1 MMWKITSWRNYLVK
15 QIPQYPVTD
24 LVKIQKKLQYLQP
37 LISVN
42 KVDALKQQLETLQK
56 NNGFIVQLGECAETF
71 AQANYQD
78 VAERIKLITE
88 FSKILSNK
96 RNIIPIG
103 RIAGQYAKPRSVNF
117 ENTGLHI
124 YKGDMVH
131 DYTSRQLD
139 TSRFLL
145 AYQKAAETLKHM
157 KNHAEVY
164 TSHEALMLP
173 YEECFT
179 YKINN
184 IYYNLTAHML
194 WLGDKTRFLN
204 SAHVEYLRGI
214 TNPIG
219 IKISPNVSAN
229 ELCQIIKILNP
240 NNSCGKII
248 LINRMGIKYINDYLP
263 NLIKSIQQNN
273 LQVHWLCDP
282 MHGNTF
288 STNNYKTRNMFDIIK
303 EVEIFNNILKKYKVY
318 FAGIHLE
325 ATYQNVTECLDN
337 QISPQNLGNNY
348 KTLCD
353 PRLNKEQTIEL
364 AKLIKD
370 LL

>member
-1 MMWKITSWRNYLVK
+1 MTWKITSWRNYLVK
-15 QIPQYPVTD
+15 QIPQYPVDD

-37 LISVN
+37 LVSVS
-42 KVDALKQQLETLQK
+42 KVNALKQQLETLQK
-56 NNGFIVQLGECAETF
+56 NNGFIVQLGECAEAF
-71 AQANYQD
+71 SQANYED
-78 VAERIKLITE
+78 VTQRIQLISE
-88 FSKILSNK
+88 FSQILSNK
-96 RNIIPIG
+96 RNIVPIG
-103 RIAGQYAKPRSVNF
+103 RIAGQYAKPRSSHF
-117 ENTGLHI
+117 EHNGVHI

-139 TSRFLL
+139 TTRFLL
-145 AYQKAAETLKHM
+145 AYENSVKTLKYM
-157 KNHAEVY
+157 KPYEEIY

-214 TNPIG
+214 ANPIG
-219 IKISPNVSAN
+219 IKISHHVNTH

-240 NNSCGKII
+240 TNAYNKII
-248 LINRMGIKYINDYLP
+248 LINRMGIKYIKEHLP
-263 NLIKSIQQNN
+263 PLIQGIKQNN

-288 STNNYKTRNMFDIIK
+288 STNNYKTRDMFAIIK
-303 EVEIFNNILKKYKVY
+303 EVELFQAILTENQVY

-337 QISPQNLGNNY
+337 KISSQNLGNNY
-348 KTLCD
+348 QTLCD

-364 AKLIKD
+364 ARIIKD